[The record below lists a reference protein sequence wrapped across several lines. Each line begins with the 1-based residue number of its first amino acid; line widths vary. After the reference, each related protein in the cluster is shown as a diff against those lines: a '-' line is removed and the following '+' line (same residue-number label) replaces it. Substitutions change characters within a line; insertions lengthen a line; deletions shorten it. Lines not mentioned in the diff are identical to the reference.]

1 IDLLYALSPFVCT
14 TRREVDRHGQRLL
27 MVQLV
32 SVAFFIALPLRFSF
46 DRPQTDG
53 LFGALFTAL
62 GSFDKPFNQAPS
74 LHIGLLVVIWVR
86 LVHHMT
92 RRWLLHAW
100 MALIGASTL
109 TTFQH
114 HFIDLPTG
122 VAVGFAALW

>member
-46 DRPQTDG
+46 NRPEAQG
-53 LFGALFTAL
+53 MFGALFTAL

-74 LHIGLLVVIWVR
+74 LHLGLLIVIWVR
-86 LVHHMT
+86 FADHVGA
-92 RRWLLHAW
+92 RWRWLLHAW
-100 MALIGASTL
+100 MALIGLSVL
-109 TTFQH
+109 TTYQH
-114 HFIDLPTG
+114 HFI
-122 VAVGFAALW
+122 